1 MIYFIRSGQY
11 VKIGRA
17 NSPLARLRQVQTGN
31 PLQGELLAVLPGGRN
46 SEARLHSAFAE
57 YRVRGE
63 WFQLV
68 PAIEEFITDA
78 RRDHPECQL
87 TPQGDETK
95 IPKTVGGEGRR
106 HVENL
111 TLQDWLDIVWQSAIQ
126 ARDKGLDIQFVDLGT
141 SVGIRVFG
149 VVVRDGRPYLTTT
162 VEVAP
167 ERVEGHPD
175 GGANAAIVDGQSV

>member
-126 ARDKGLDIQFVDLGT
+126 AQEKGLDIRFVDLGA
-141 SVGIRVFG
+141 SVGIRIFG

-162 VEVAP
+162 NELP
-167 ERVEGHPD
+167 PQSIEGH
-175 GGANAAIVDGQSV
+175 ANGSADTAVVVGKDA

>member
-78 RRDHPECQL
+78 CRDYPECQL

-95 IPKTVGGEGRR
+95 TPKTVGGEGRR
-106 HVENL
+106 HAENL
-111 TLQDWLDIVWQSAIQ
+111 TPQDWLDILWEGAARAQS
-126 ARDKGLDIQFVDLGT
+126 KGLNVQFVDLGNG
-141 SVGIRVFG
+141 VGIRIHDVT
-149 VVVRDGRPYLTTT
+149 VRDGRPY
-162 VEVAP
+162 VAATP
-167 ERVEGHPD
+167 LPPGVSIE
-175 GGANAAIVDGQSV
+175 A